1 VICFAA
7 IAPHGDLDSA
17 PELKAAMEELGRR
30 FDAAAPDT
38 AIVVTPHNVHI
49 EGHFAVA
56 IAAHVGAHET
66 DRELAAR
73 VLAALRAEGLPAVGV
88 SYGGN
93 DPAEAELPLD
103 WGTEIPLAF
112 LHAPRIV
119 VVCPARDR
127 PLEEHVRAGAAL
139 AGAAEGSRVALV
151 ASADHGHAHDVDG
164 PYGFDPAAAVYDALV
179 QEIVRSG
186 RLAFEPLAPTVA
198 AAKADSLW
206 QLLVLQGA
214 VGEGARA
221 ELLAYA
227 APTYYGMLVAAVE
240 PGLSEPTANKPS

>member
-56 IAAHVGAHET
+56 VAAHVGVHET
-66 DRELAAR
+66 DLELAAR
-73 VLAALRAEGLPAVGV
+73 ALAALRAEGLPAVGV

-151 ASADHGHAHDVDG
+151 ASADHGHAHDAGG
-164 PYGFDPAAAVYDALV
+164 PYGFDAAAAVYDALV
-179 QEIVRSG
+179 QEIVGSG
-186 RLAFEPLAPTVA
+186 RLAFEPLAQTVT

-214 VGEGARA
+214 VGEDARA

-240 PGLSEPTANKPS
+240 PGLPRSAANNLR